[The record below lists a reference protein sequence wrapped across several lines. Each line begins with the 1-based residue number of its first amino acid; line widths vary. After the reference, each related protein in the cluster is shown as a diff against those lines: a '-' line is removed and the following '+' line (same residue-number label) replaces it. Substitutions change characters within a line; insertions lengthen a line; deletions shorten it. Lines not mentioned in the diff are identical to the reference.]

1 MRFFVCGMIGRFV
14 LAMNHIA
21 PLLMFIGFVC
31 AQDITIAVLDFD
43 GKGVSQSEA
52 STLTDRFR
60 DELFKVESYS
70 VLERALMENILT
82 EQGFQ
87 QSGCGSNECVV
98 DAGNMLGVQQIAGG
112 SVGKVGN
119 VFSVS
124 VRIIDVESGRVLNIA
139 NYDHVGELGYL
150 LTNGMKVL
158 ANDIS
163 GLEPP
168 LEEKEKETLTIESE
182 EVLIEIMQDQEPEVA
197 IESIKGDCY
206 NDGYDSGK
214 FVNRYGALFL
224 GFVGGYKGG
233 PIGWYLVKS
242 IVNASNPQP
251 PDLEINALDGDCK
264 NEYKKGFKN
273 GAINHKKRSVLN
285 GCLIGYLLFL
295 KSRI

>member
-1 MRFFVCGMIGRFV
+1 MGFFVYGMMGRFV

-98 DAGNMLGVQQIAGG
+98 DAGNMLGVQQIVGG

-150 LTNGMKVL
+150 LTYGMKVL

-182 EVLIEIMQDQEPEVA
+182 EVLIEIMQDQEL
-197 IESIKGDCY
+197 S
-206 NDGYDSGK
+206 
-214 FVNRYGALFL
+214 
-224 GFVGGYKGG
+224 
-233 PIGWYLVKS
+233 
-242 IVNASNPQP
+242 
-251 PDLEINALDGDCK
+251 
-264 NEYKKGFKN
+264 
-273 GAINHKKRSVLN
+273 
-285 GCLIGYLLFL
+285 LIHISEPTRPY
-295 KSRI
+295 